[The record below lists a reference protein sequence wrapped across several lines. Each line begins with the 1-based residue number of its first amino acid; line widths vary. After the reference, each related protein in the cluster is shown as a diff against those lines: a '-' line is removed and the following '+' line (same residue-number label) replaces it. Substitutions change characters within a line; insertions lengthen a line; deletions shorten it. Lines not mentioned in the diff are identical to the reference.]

1 MLEVAVL
8 VCSTL
13 ASAAVLSFL
22 FFRILSSS
30 PSSPRTKS
38 VALVVLGDIGRSP
51 RMLYHVQ
58 SFARHGYETSIL
70 AYRGSAP
77 PKELTENEKVE
88 FVYLATHFSWIG
100 GLAKPLFLALLPLK
114 VLAGAWGLLWALLV
128 LPAPPAY
135 LFVQNPPAIP
145 TLAIVKLAALL
156 RGSRVII
163 DWHNTGYSVLALRLG
178 PTHPVVRFARFLE
191 LLFGRTAYAHLCVSD
206 AMKTQLAEEAKLNGN
221 LVTLHDR
228 PPASFRRQTPE
239 EAHELFSR
247 LPELSTLATSF
258 LPALPLAPDTTLFSS
273 ASSGLLPSRPA
284 LLVSATSWTAD
295 EDFSILLS
303 ALELYERAARTSS
316 SGAGGLKDPQNSAP
330 QRLPRVVVLITGK
343 GAGKKAFE
351 QDVQRREKGWEW
363 VRVRTAWLA
372 REDYPKLLGSADVGI
387 SLHTSTSGIDLP
399 MKVVDMFGCGLPALA
414 LDFPCVGELV
424 KDGQNGRT
432 FNTAEDLAD
441 QLITLLRGFPH
452 TGASELD
459 RLRQGIAQARY
470 RGEPGR
476 LWGNWDETW
485 DEVVMP
491 LLEAQ

>member
-1 MLEVAVL
+1 
-8 VCSTL
+8 
-13 ASAAVLSFL
+13 
-22 FFRILSSS
+22 
-30 PSSPRTKS
+30 
-38 VALVVLGDIGRSP
+38 
-51 RMLYHVQ
+51 MLYHAQ

-70 AYRGSAP
+70 AYRGSTP
-77 PKELTENEKVE
+77 PRELTESENVQ
-88 FVYLATHFSWIG
+88 FVYLPTHFGWISS
-100 GLAKPLFLALLPLK
+100 LVKPLFLALLPLK
-114 VLAGAWGLLWALLV
+114 VLAGAWALLWALLV
-128 LPAPPAY
+128 LPAAPAY

-178 PTHPVVRFARFLE
+178 PTHPV
-191 LLFGRTAYAHLCVSD
+191 
-206 AMKTQLAEEAKLNGN
+206 
-221 LVTLHDR
+221 
-228 PPASFRRQTPE
+228 
-239 EAHELFSR
+239 LFSR

-258 LPALPLAPDTTLFSS
+258 PPALPLAPDSTLFSS
-273 ASSGLLPSRPA
+273 ASSGLLPFRPA

-303 ALELYERAARTSS
+303 ALELYERAAHISS
-316 SGAGGLKDPQNSAP
+316 SGAGGLKDPQSSAP

-351 QDVQRREKGWEW
+351 QEVKQREKGWEW

-372 REDYPKLLGSADVGI
+372 REDYPKLLGSADIGI

-432 FNTAEDLAD
+432 FKTAEDLAD

-452 TGASELD
+452 TGPSELD

-470 RGEPGR
+470 GGEPGR
-476 LWGNWDETW
+476 PWGNWDENW